1 MCVCVY
7 VSKEEYLTHVF
18 KKCIPRYGYGSI
30 PMYHSVHPQIA
41 GSSGCFSL
49 KILVFQF
56 ESHQLTVKSPI
67 FQQTLVYFSR
77 NPPLKPTFKP
87 WPCRARCAVRCVGA
101 EAPGLPPSAAPRA
114 RPRASQARRRDRPRP
129 SGRALPRWTSTA
141 AGSSVEKRVV
151 FFTAT
156 KRGLEVEKTEIT

>member
-1 MCVCVY
+1 MCVY

-30 PMYHSVHPQIA
+30 PRYHSVHPQIA

-67 FQQTLVYFSR
+67 FQQTLVDFCR
-77 NPPLKPTFKP
+77 NPLFQPTFKP
-87 WPCRARCAVRCVGA
+87 WPCRARN
-101 EAPGLPPSAAPRA
+101 APWCRGTRSSTLRSAARKTSRQPGA
-114 RPRASQARRRDRPRP
+114 PEGPPQAIRPCSSALDINCCRFL
-129 SGRALPRWTSTA
+129 GRKTGGIFYSNKKGI
-141 AGSSVEKRVV
+141 GS
-151 FFTAT
+151 
-156 KRGLEVEKTEIT
+156 